1 MWQSPE
7 KEEKKNK
14 SFALTDITFYITAFL
29 KKNEL
34 LAQDQLMEEISFS

>member
-14 SFALTDITFYITAFL
+14 SFALTDITFYITAF
-29 KKNEL
+29 KKKMSY
-34 LAQDQLMEEISFS
+34 QLRTS